1 GGTPGME
8 FRKRGGNREVGPA
21 GPPERAPSTS
31 FDVDLYEP
39 RAGDTYES
47 ISREFYNDTRY
58 AAALREFNKGQPLQ
72 GGKQVEV
79 PPIHVLR
86 KRFPQLVGTNPAA
99 MPGPAPAARPTSISG
114 TAPDWGTPGAAE
126 APTFRASGSQTFRV
140 PAGGMTMPAIA
151 KLTLGS
157 EQRWSEIWELNK
169 SITAPGEPLPAGTE
183 VKLPPGAKLPG

>member
-1 GGTPGME
+1 TGTGPGVLPPAQPTGPGTTRIE
-8 FRKRGGNREVGPA
+8 FTKPAGNPEVRPA

-58 AAALREFNKGQPLQ
+58 ATALREFNKGQPLQ

-86 KRFPQLVGTNPAA
+86 KRFPQLVGANPAA
-99 MPGPAPAARPTSISG
+99 MPAAAPSARPVSISG
-114 TAPDWGTPGAAE
+114 TTPDWGTPGAAE
-126 APTFRASGSQTFRV
+126 AAPTFRAS
-140 PAGGMTMPAIA
+140 
-151 KLTLGS
+151 
-157 EQRWSEIWELNK
+157 
-169 SITAPGEPLPAGTE
+169 
-183 VKLPPGAKLPG
+183 